1 MASFPWYQV
10 TRSCLSLKERQN
22 RESQPRR
29 GYVIGCQAVFKN
41 RHNPV
46 HEFDFFSS
54 QSWLKNANPG
64 LQDEIPSGFIP
75 RLNSARCPLLI
86 PNGAAETCNF

>member
-64 LQDEIPSGFIP
+64 LQDEIPFGIYTAIEF
-75 RLNSARCPLLI
+75 CKVPLAH
-86 PNGAAETCNF
+86 PQRRS